1 MAPAA
6 DIKGPKTGFLKE
18 EAAVIKFTGLGQAL
32 FINYVNIKIP
42 FHQWIDYYDFHRAS
56 LALSRV
62 LNHHWLLQFI

>member
-32 FINYVNIKIP
+32 FINYVNSKLP
-42 FHQWIDYYDFHRAS
+42 FHQWIGYCDFRITS
-56 LALSRV
+56 
-62 LNHHWLLQFI
+62 